1 MPDTSDSTN
10 QGNVPS
16 EGQPEVGAILYRDT
30 GVAIASVYH
39 WIDDGLHVFRSSEF
53 DLIAAAENEQE
64 AVNQFVDNLE
74 DRLEL
79 IANLDEDEVTEDEAQ
94 LFRQVTE
101 RFFEAWRILEE
112 RERRRV
118 ISIRVGSRRKRS
130 RGNWRRRSGRESETS
145 APASIA

>member
-1 MPDTSDSTN
+1 MPDTSDSPK
-10 QGNVPS
+10 QDVVPS

-39 WIDDGLHVFRSSEF
+39 WIDEGLHVFRSAEF
-53 DLIAAAENEQE
+53 DLIAAAEDEQE
-64 AVNQFVDNLE
+64 AVNQFVDSLE